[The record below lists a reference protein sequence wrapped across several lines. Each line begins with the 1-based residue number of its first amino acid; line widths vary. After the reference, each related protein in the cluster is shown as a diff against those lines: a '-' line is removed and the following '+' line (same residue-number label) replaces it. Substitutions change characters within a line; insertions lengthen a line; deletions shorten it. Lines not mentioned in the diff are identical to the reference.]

1 MLVVQRFLHA
11 IDIFPGVI
19 TSRLNYN
26 GKTTAKSSLGG
37 CGTVLYII
45 ALVLLFYYY
54 LTAVLNGEK
63 DKMTSAIVES
73 SPDQELLFK
82 DVGTMFMD
90 IGYGRLNTIALNRTI
105 LDVFVEKYSINIA
118 GIEVR
123 EVTRYEV
130 APCKGKSS
138 FQAL

>member
-54 LTAVLNGEK
+54 LTAVLNGEY
-63 DKMTSAIVES
+63 DKMKEYRIEADPNE
-73 SPDQELLFK
+73 ELLFK
-82 DVGTMFMD
+82 DVGTMIITFE
-90 IGYGRLNTIALNRTI
+90 YAPYNTIALNRTI
-105 LDVFVEKYSINIA
+105 LDVFVEKYTVGDFGVESEN
-118 GIEVR
+118 
-123 EVTRYEV
+123 TRYEV
-130 APCKGKSS
+130 APCKGKYS